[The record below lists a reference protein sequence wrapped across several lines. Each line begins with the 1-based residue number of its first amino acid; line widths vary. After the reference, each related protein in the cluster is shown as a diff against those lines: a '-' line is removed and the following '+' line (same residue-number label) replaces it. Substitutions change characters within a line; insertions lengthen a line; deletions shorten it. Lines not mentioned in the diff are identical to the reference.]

1 MATILKITDIAR
13 GTYMEASPFGDNQ
26 TLEIAM
32 DDGDNSI
39 CVSLNESEVKELITY
54 LDKRL
59 KEMF

>member
-13 GTYMEASPFGDNQ
+13 GTCMEASPFGDKQ
-26 TLEIAM
+26 TLEMVM